1 MKRIS
6 KKFILINLL
15 MICTVAVIL
24 LSLTFDLSINYSDIW
39 QALTHFNPDSTEHVL
54 IISRVSRVIVA
65 LLVGASLSLSGQV
78 MQLQYQNDLADPS
91 LMGISDGS
99 ALAISILMIFNPEA
113 KMLERIIISLVGSLV
128 ISLLLFI
135 INQKM
140 ISQRDKLSLPLLGII
155 LSLLI
160 SSVTTFIVT
169 YFDIAQSVT
178 AWYAS
183 RLYRVSLSDVIYF
196 LPVLII
202 GIILLLILRKE
213 MNVFSFGPEIT
224 TVIGMNRKLLN
235 TLLSLVVV
243 LLTGISVAIV
253 GRMAFIGLVVPHM
266 SKLLVGKRYGDT
278 LLITPI
284 LGGFLVLVSDYLS
297 RILNY
302 PFETPISVVIAFL
315 GVPIFLYL
323 VRKGTNMRYD

>member
-1 MKRIS
+1 MKQIS

-15 MICTVAVIL
+15 MICTVVVIL

-39 QALTHFNPDSTEHVL
+39 QALRHFNPDSTEHVL

-128 ISLLLFI
+128 IYLLLFI
-135 INQKM
+135 INKRM
-140 ISQRDKLSLPLLGII
+140 IRERDKLSLPLLGII

-160 SSVTTFIVT
+160 SSITTFIVT

>member
-128 ISLLLFI
+128 IYLLLFI

-266 SKLLVGKRYGDT
+266 SKLLVGRRYGDT

>member
-39 QALTHFNPDSTEHVL
+39 QALTHFNRDSTEHVL

-128 ISLLLFI
+128 IYLLLFI

-140 ISQRDKLSLPLLGII
+140 ISQRDKISLPLLGII

>member
-1 MKRIS
+1 
-6 KKFILINLL
+6 

-128 ISLLLFI
+128 IYLLLFI

-213 MNVFSFGPEIT
+213 MNVFSFGPEMT

>member
-128 ISLLLFI
+128 IYLLLFV

>member
-128 ISLLLFI
+128 IYLLLFI

-213 MNVFSFGPEIT
+213 MNVFSFGSEIT

>member
-128 ISLLLFI
+128 IYLLLFI

-213 MNVFSFGPEIT
+213 MNVFSFGPEMT

>member
-128 ISLLLFI
+128 IYLLLFI

>member
-128 ISLLLFI
+128 IYLLLFI

-202 GIILLLILRKE
+202 KING
-213 MNVFSFGPEIT
+213 
-224 TVIGMNRKLLN
+224 
-235 TLLSLVVV
+235 
-243 LLTGISVAIV
+243 
-253 GRMAFIGLVVPHM
+253 
-266 SKLLVGKRYGDT
+266 
-278 LLITPI
+278 
-284 LGGFLVLVSDYLS
+284 
-297 RILNY
+297 
-302 PFETPISVVIAFL
+302 
-315 GVPIFLYL
+315 
-323 VRKGTNMRYD
+323 

>member
-113 KMLERIIISLVGSLV
+113 KMLERIIISLVGSFV
-128 ISLLLFI
+128 IYLLLFI

>member
-24 LSLTFDLSINYSDIW
+24 LSLTFDLSIDYSDIW
-39 QALTHFNPDSTEHVL
+39 QALTHFNRDSTEHVL

-128 ISLLLFI
+128 IYLLLFI